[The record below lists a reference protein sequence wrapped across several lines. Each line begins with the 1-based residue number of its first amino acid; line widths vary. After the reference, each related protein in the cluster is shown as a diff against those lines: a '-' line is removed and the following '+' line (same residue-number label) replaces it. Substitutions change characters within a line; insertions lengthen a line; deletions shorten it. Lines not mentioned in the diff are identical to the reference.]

1 VKGLIMGMKVAKG
14 VLMGAVVLTLSA
26 CGREEP
32 AVSEPAGQEPADA
45 PETADAAPQDRP
57 ELREG
62 LWVLVSETDGM
73 RAAMRMCVDAEVQE
87 RMSVLGSQMSG
98 GACEES
104 TVAPRPGGGWTV
116 RSVCDMGSGGRVV
129 SEGVT
134 TGDLNSAYRTE
145 MTSTTTGA
153 AVPHM
158 NRTVTQT
165 VEGEHQGACPE
176 SMAPGDLEAPGGIR
190 FNMLET
196 AEMAGGAGAP

>member
-1 VKGLIMGMKVAKG
+1 MGMKVAKG

-87 RMSVLGSQMSG
+87 KTDEAEQK
-98 GACEES
+98 AEQAEEES
-104 TVAPRPGGGWTV
+104 QGGFSIDWDA
-116 RSVCDMGSGGRVV
+116 RR
-129 SEGVT
+129 
-134 TGDLNSAYRTE
+134 
-145 MTSTTTGA
+145 
-153 AVPHM
+153 
-158 NRTVTQT
+158 
-165 VEGEHQGACPE
+165 
-176 SMAPGDLEAPGGIR
+176 
-190 FNMLET
+190 
-196 AEMAGGAGAP
+196 

>member
-1 VKGLIMGMKVAKG
+1 MGMRIKLG
-14 VLMGAVVLTLSA
+14 VLLGVAVVGLSA

-32 AVSEPAGQEPADA
+32 VVTEPGGGEPADA
-45 PETADAAPQDRP
+45 PESAEAAPDGRP

-62 LWVLVSETDGM
+62 LWVVASETDGM
-73 RAAMRMCVDAEVQE
+73 RSAMRMCVDAGVQQ

-104 TVAPRPGGGWTV
+104 TVTPRPGGGWTV

-134 TGDLNSAYRTE
+134 TGDLTSAYRTE
-145 MTSTTTGA
+145 LTSTTTGA

-158 NRTVTQT
+158 NRTVTQ
-165 VEGEHQGACPE
+165 VAEGRHQGPCPDG
-176 SMAPGDLEAPGGIR
+176 MAPGDLEAPGGIR
-190 FNMLET
+190 FNMLEM
-196 AEMAGGAGAP
+196 AEMAGRAGAP

>member
-1 VKGLIMGMKVAKG
+1 MMGMNVAKG
-14 VLMGAVVLTLSA
+14 VLMGAVILTLSA

-32 AVSEPAGQEPADA
+32 AVSGPEGGEPADA
-45 PETADAAPQDRP
+45 PESARAAAGDRP
-57 ELREG
+57 VLREG
-62 LWVLVSETDGM
+62 LWVMASDTDGM
-73 RAAMRMCVDAEVQE
+73 RSAMRMCVDAEVQA

-104 TVAPRPGGGWTV
+104 SVTPRPDGGWTV

-158 NRTVTQT
+158 NRTVAQL

-176 SMAPGDLEAPGGIR
+176 GMAPGDLEAPGGIR
-190 FNMLET
+190 FNMLEM
-196 AEMAGGAGAP
+196 AEMAGQAGAP